1 MKKILLALCLAALA
15 GITGC
20 IPTSINP
27 LYDGKDLVFDP
38 ALIGAWREK
47 DATFPIDAAGRLPG
61 DRAFNSPA
69 ELKQI
74 LLGEKDAFTL
84 ALAEKLMTYA
94 LGRGLEP
101 YDKPELRRIA
111 KAVALNEY
119 KMGSM
124 MKEIVESPAF
134 QMRRGDGGRKHDQP

>member
-1 MKKILLALCLAALA
+1 MSLREQMQRHR
-15 GITGC
+15 T
-20 IPTSINP
+20 
-27 LYDGKDLVFDP
+27 DP
-38 ALIGAWREK
+38 ACAVCHERMDNLGFGLENYNAIGAWREK

-61 DRAFNSPA
+61 DRTFNSPA

-111 KAVALNEY
+111 KAVALNQY

-134 QMRRGDGGRKHDQP
+134 QMRRGDGGRKP